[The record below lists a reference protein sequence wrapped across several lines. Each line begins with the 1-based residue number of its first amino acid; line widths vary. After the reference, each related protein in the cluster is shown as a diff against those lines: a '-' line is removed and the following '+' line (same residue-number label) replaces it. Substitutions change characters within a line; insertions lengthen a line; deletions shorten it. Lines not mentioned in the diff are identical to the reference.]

1 MELKKLGDI
10 FKITSGGTPS
20 KKKEEYYL
28 DGDIPWIKT
37 GDLKSKNIYKSS
49 QYITELGVK
58 NSSAK
63 LFPKDTVLILSL
75 IHI

>member
-37 GDLKSKNIYKSS
+37 GDLKIYIKVHNIL
-49 QYITELGVK
+49 Q
-58 NSSAK
+58 N
-63 LFPKDTVLILSL
+63 
-75 IHI
+75 